1 MYIYLAE
8 KDNFSCVPPTIMRS
22 LGIAD
27 FSMELELF
35 GDKKLAREDV
45 TTVIKNLETKGFH
58 LQLPG
63 NTSIEQI
70 MTRIA
75 RGKS

>member
-8 KDNFSCVPPTIMRS
+8 KDDFSCVPPEIMRS
-22 LGIAD
+22 LGITD
-27 FSMELELF
+27 FSMEMELS

-45 TTVIKNLETKGFH
+45 NAVIKNLETNGFH

-70 MTRIA
+70 MARIA